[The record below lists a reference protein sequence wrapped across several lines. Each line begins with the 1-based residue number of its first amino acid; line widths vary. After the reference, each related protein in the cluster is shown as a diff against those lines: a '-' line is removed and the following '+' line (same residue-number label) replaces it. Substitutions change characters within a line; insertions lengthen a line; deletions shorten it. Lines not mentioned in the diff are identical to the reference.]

1 MADRCHALLLEHI
14 AQQRLPYRAFQIL
27 TKLHPFETQ
36 YSFLSPAHTEPVF
49 TLKIPNLAKITFCE
63 KRYKFLSFHPEN
75 EFFGTA
81 GKDLDLQNSSP
92 SDGSWS
98 ARFSFNLWVLLEL
111 AGNERVKLHTTYFS
125 PTSQ

>member
-1 MADRCHALLLEHI
+1 MPRTASGAHRPTAL
-14 AQQRLPYRAFQIL
+14 ALPSFPNL
-27 TKLHPFETQ
+27 NKLHPFETQ

-49 TLKIPNLAKITFCE
+49 TLKIPNLAKMTFCE

-81 GKDLDLQNSSP
+81 GKDLDLQNSSL
-92 SDGSWS
+92 SDG
-98 ARFSFNLWVLLEL
+98 SFNLWVLLEL